1 MVRESGNELPSGVHV
16 AAEVPVAAQSMEAEP
31 SEVGFAG
38 EWQLEH
44 EAARPLT
51 VEWIRSVQSVVGLLE
66 PGIAETQLVVV
77 ELSVGA

>member
-1 MVRESGNELPSGVHV
+1 
-16 AAEVPVAAQSMEAEP
+16 MEAEP

-44 EAARPLT
+44 VAARPLT
-51 VEWIRSVQSVVGLLE
+51 VEWIRSVQSVVGLRE
-66 PGIAETQLVVV
+66 PGNAETQLVVV